1 MRRGIQLHL
10 FPGGVC
16 EDGAAGGTE
25 RQAGGGPESGA
36 CAANSRSRR
45 VYEPP
50 GAPNFFPNWPFFF
63 STHSIENFASIYG
76 S

>member
-1 MRRGIQLHL
+1 MFR
-10 FPGGVC
+10 GGVC

-25 RQAGGGPESGA
+25 GQAGGGPVRGA
-36 CAANSRSRR
+36 CAANPRSRR

-50 GAPNFFPNWPFFF
+50 GALKSFPQNDRFF

>member
-1 MRRGIQLHL
+1 
-10 FPGGVC
+10 VC
-16 EDGAAGGTE
+16 EDGAAGETE
-25 RQAGGGPESGA
+25 GQAGGGPVRGA
-36 CAANSRSRR
+36 CAANPRSRR

-50 GAPNFFPNWPFFF
+50 GAPNFFSKMTVFF